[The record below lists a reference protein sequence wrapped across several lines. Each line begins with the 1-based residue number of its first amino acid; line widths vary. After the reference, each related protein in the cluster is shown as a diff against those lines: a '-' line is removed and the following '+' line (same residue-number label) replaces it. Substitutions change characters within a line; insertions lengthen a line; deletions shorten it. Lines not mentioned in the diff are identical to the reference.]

1 MVYWC
6 KTKGVKALDK
16 VDIRRL
22 TAATLALVT
31 ALALLLG
38 VVSGTKPIP
47 DDPEPVTLPPLTAN
61 PYAAGDFAVDER
73 GYLTCTAGKSILG
86 IDVSSHQ
93 SSVDWAQ
100 VKAAGIEF
108 VMIRVGYRGY
118 GTGEIRPDRL
128 AAEHYAGARAA
139 GLKVGAY
146 FFSQA
151 ITVHEAVA
159 EADYALQMIRD
170 WELEMPLVFDW
181 EPMGSDARTA
191 GMDARL
197 LTDCARAFCRM
208 VRREGYTPMVYFN
221 LSLSR
226 ELLYLEELTDFDW
239 WLARYG
245 EAMDFDYRVTMW
257 QYTSKGMV
265 PGIEGNV
272 DLNLW
277 FPEG

>member
-22 TAATLALVT
+22 TAAALALVT

-61 PYAAGDFAVDER
+61 PYAAGDFVVDER

-257 QYTSKGMV
+257 QYTSKGTV